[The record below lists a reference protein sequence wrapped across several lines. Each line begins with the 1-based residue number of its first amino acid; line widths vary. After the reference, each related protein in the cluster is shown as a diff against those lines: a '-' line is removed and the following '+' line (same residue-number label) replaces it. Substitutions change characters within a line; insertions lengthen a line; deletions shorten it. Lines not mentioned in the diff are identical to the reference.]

1 MNNGRLRILLEQY
14 FNDTIGIDDCR
25 ELLNYL
31 NNNPGDVFDAIDE
44 RVLNLEDAP
53 AFDNIQAQ
61 KVLAGIKAD
70 QRFKQAE
77 EAEDAVVLPITAKAN
92 AFKLYAAWI
101 KIAAAVLIFGTIGF
115 YFIQKHKNAAVHNE
129 VAVMQPAKI
138 LPGSNKAILTLST
151 GKSIVLDSAGNGAL
165 ASTGKSRVN
174 KVGDGKLVYDAL
186 PGAAHAGVNAVLYNT
201 LTIPPGGQYQVVLPD
216 GTQVWLNSSSAL
228 SYPTEFSGN
237 ERRVKLTGEAYFEV
251 AKNKDKPFYVEMN
264 NTQIRV
270 LGTHFDVSAYADD
283 NAITT
288 TLLEG
293 SVQVSKN
300 GKQALLKPGQQ
311 AVVDNGADKIAV
323 SKVNT
328 NTAVAWKNGYF
339 VFDDEDIATIMKK
352 VSRWYNAD
360 VEYKA
365 SFDGQ
370 RFGGTFA
377 RSKSIA
383 DLLKNLEQIGKVHF
397 KITGRRI
404 TVMQ

>member
-1 MNNGRLRILLEQY
+1 MNNERLRILLEQY
-14 FNDTIGIDDCR
+14 FNDTIGSEDCR

-31 NNNPGDVFDAIDE
+31 NNNPRDVFDAVDE
-44 RVLNLEDAP
+44 KVLNLEEAP

-70 QRFKQAE
+70 SRFNQKE
-77 EAEDAVVLPITAKAN
+77 EDEAIVPVIAKGGI
-92 AFKLYAAWI
+92 FKLYVAWV
-101 KIAAAVLIFGTIGF
+101 KIAAAVLLFGSAGV
-115 YFIQKHKNAAVHNE
+115 YFIQRHKMAAGQNE
-129 VAVMQPAKI
+129 IAAAQPAKI
-138 LPGSNKAILTLST
+138 LPGSNKAILTLAT
-151 GKSIVLDSAGNGAL
+151 GKSIVLDSAENGAL
-165 ASTGKSRVN
+165 ASTGKSQVN
-174 KVGDGKLVYDAL
+174 KVDDGKLVYDAL
-186 PGAAHAGVNAVLYNT
+186 PGAAHVGVNAVLYNT

-237 ERRVKLTGEAYFEV
+237 ERRVKLIGEAYFEV

-270 LGTHFDVSAYADD
+270 LGTHFDVSAYSDD
-283 NAITT
+283 SAITT

-300 GKQALLKPGQQ
+300 AKQAMLKPGQQ
-311 AVVDNGADKIAV
+311 AVVDNGADNIAV

-339 VFDDEDIATIMKK
+339 VFEDEDLATIMKK

-360 VEYKA
+360 VEYNGN
-365 SFDGQ
+365 FDGQ

-383 DLLKNLEQIGKVHF
+383 ELLKNLEQIGKVHF